1 MFEST
6 ELIIILLLVCS
17 VLFLTIFK
25 YFKFSATVA
34 YFAVGIL
41 LGPSGAGILYDS
53 DSVRHF
59 VEFGIVFLMFSIGL
73 EFSLP
78 KLNSM
83 RGILFGLGGAQV
95 FITLAATFMVS
106 RLFGLDLATAIVI
119 GSALTMSSTAIVS
132 KMLIERIDL
141 NSRHG
146 RLSIGILL
154 FQDIAVI
161 PILIL
166 IPALSGPSLD
176 INSVFIPIILKILIL
191 LSILFWLGKPIINFW
206 FGLVAQQKSREL
218 FVLNVL
224 MITMFFA
231 YMTHLAGLSYALGAF
246 LAGMLISETRYR
258 YQVESDIASFRDIL
272 LGLFFISVGMMLN
285 LDIFVRYLW
294 IIITI
299 FIVYSLFK
307 ITLIA
312 LLTKAFKYELGV
324 GIRTGVILGQAGE
337 FSFVILALAK
347 DQNIIGGDIL
357 QIILSVCLL
366 SMICAPFLIPYNGRL
381 ARFLSKSYIRNSQKN
396 IDKINDIGHD
406 LSEHVILC
414 GYGKSGQFLGR
425 FLKEENFPFIAID
438 MDLNRVNDASSA
450 GELVMYGDASRR
462 VVLNAAGI
470 KNCKAII
477 ITYADDRASSKVL
490 TVIRETYDKLPVIV
504 RTADETS
511 IISLQQHGATEVVP
525 EVLEG
530 SLMLGSHA
538 LMVLGVPL
546 GRIVKKIRSFRSE
559 RYSMFKGYF
568 KGTTDISDDFS
579 GQEQLELHSI
589 EVRNNPSLAEIKLG
603 SVQFDVFKIQMQYL
617 RRPNMLENIDPRPDI
632 ILQNGDVIVILG
644 LQKNINDFEKY
655 ISSGKSLDAK

>member
-1 MFEST
+1 MLESI

-17 VLFLTIFK
+17 VVFLTVFK
-25 YFKFSATVA
+25 YFKLSATIA

-53 DSVRHF
+53 DSIRHF

-95 FITLAATFMVS
+95 LITLATTFFVS
-106 RLFGLDLATAIVI
+106 RLFGLDLAMAFVI

-132 KMLIERIDL
+132 KILIERIDL

-166 IPALSGPSLD
+166 LPALSTSAID
-176 INSVFIPIILKILIL
+176 INTLFIPIIVKIFVL

-224 MITMFFA
+224 MVTMFFA
-231 YMTHLAGLSYALGAF
+231 YLTHLAGLSYALGAF

-285 LDIFVRYLW
+285 LNIFIEYLW

-299 FIVYSLFK
+299 FIGYSLFK
-307 ITLIA
+307 ATLIA
-312 LLTKAFKYELGV
+312 LLTKAFKYEFGV
-324 GIRTGVILGQAGE
+324 GIRTGIILGQAGE

-347 DQNIIGGDIL
+347 EQNIIGGDIL

-366 SMICAPFLIPYNGRL
+366 SMICAPFLIPYNGRI
-381 ARFLSKSYIRNSQKN
+381 ARFLSKSYIKNSQKN
-396 IDKINDIGHD
+396 IDKINDIGHN
-406 LSEHVILC
+406 LSDHVILC
-414 GYGKSGQFLGR
+414 GYGRSGQFLGR
-425 FLKEENFPFIAID
+425 FLKEEHIPFIAID
-438 MDLNRVNDASSA
+438 MDLNRVNDASNA

-470 KNCKAII
+470 KNCKAVI

-490 TVIRETYDKLPVIV
+490 TVVRETYEDLPVIV
-504 RTADETS
+504 RTADESS
-511 IISLQQHGATEVVP
+511 IALLQKEGATEVVP

-538 LMVLGVPL
+538 LMVLGIPL

-559 RYSMFKGYF
+559 RYAMFRGYF
-568 KGTTDISDDFS
+568 KGSTDISDDFS
-579 GQEQLELHSI
+579 GEEQLELHSI
-589 EVRNNPSLAEIKLG
+589 EVKRNPLLMGSKLENIR
-603 SVQFDVFKIQMQYL
+603 FEDFNIQIQYL
-617 RRPNMLENIDPRPDI
+617 RRPNMLENIEPRPDI
-632 ILQNGDVIVILG
+632 ILDNGDILVILG
-644 LQKNINDFEKY
+644 MQQNINHFEKY
-655 ISSGKSLDAK
+655 ISSGKIIS

>member
-1 MFEST
+1 MLESI

-17 VLFLTIFK
+17 VVFLTVFK
-25 YFKFSATVA
+25 YFKLSATIA

-53 DSVRHF
+53 DSIRHF

-95 FITLAATFMVS
+95 LITLATTFFVS
-106 RLFGLDLATAIVI
+106 RLFGLDLAMAFVI

-132 KMLIERIDL
+132 KILIERIDL

-166 IPALSGPSLD
+166 LPALSAPAID
-176 INSVFIPIILKILIL
+176 INTLFIPIILKIAVL

-224 MITMFFA
+224 MVTMFFA
-231 YMTHLAGLSYALGAF
+231 YLTHLAGLSYALGAF

-285 LDIFVRYLW
+285 LNIFIEYLW

-299 FIVYSLFK
+299 FIGYSLFK
-307 ITLIA
+307 ATLIA
-312 LLTKAFKYELGV
+312 LLTKAFKYEFGV
-324 GIRTGVILGQAGE
+324 GIRTGIILGQAGE

-347 DQNIIGGDIL
+347 EQNIIGGDIL

-366 SMICAPFLIPYNGRL
+366 SMICAPFVIPYNGRI
-381 ARFLSKSYIRNSQKN
+381 ARFLSKSYIKNSQKN
-396 IDKINDIGHD
+396 IDKINDIGHN
-406 LSEHVILC
+406 LSDHVILC
-414 GYGKSGQFLGR
+414 GYGRSGQFLGR
-425 FLKEENFPFIAID
+425 FLKEEHIPFIAID
-438 MDLNRVNDASSA
+438 MDLNRVNDASNA

-470 KNCKAII
+470 KNCKAVI

-490 TVIRETYDKLPVIV
+490 TVVRETYLDLPVIV
-504 RTADETS
+504 RTADESS
-511 IISLQQHGATEVVP
+511 IALLQKEGATEVVP

-538 LMVLGVPL
+538 LMVLGIPL

-559 RYSMFKGYF
+559 RYAMFRGYF
-568 KGTTDISDDFS
+568 KGSTDISDDFS
-579 GQEQLELHSI
+579 GEEQLELHSI
-589 EVRNNPSLAEIKLG
+589 EVKRNPLLMGSKLENIR
-603 SVQFDVFKIQMQYL
+603 FEDFNIQIQYL
-617 RRPNMLENIDPRPDI
+617 RRPNMLENIEPRSDI
-632 ILQNGDVIVILG
+632 ILDNGDILVILG
-644 LQKNINDFEKY
+644 MQQNINHFEKY
-655 ISSGKSLDAK
+655 ISSGKIIS

>member
-1 MFEST
+1 MLESI

-17 VLFLTIFK
+17 VIFLTVFK
-25 YFKFSATVA
+25 YFKLSATIA

-53 DSVRHF
+53 DSIRHF

-95 FITLAATFMVS
+95 LITLATTFFVS
-106 RLFGLDLATAIVI
+106 RLFGLDLAMAFVI

-132 KMLIERIDL
+132 KILIERIDL

-166 IPALSGPSLD
+166 LPALSSSAID
-176 INSVFIPIILKILIL
+176 INTLFIPIIVKIAVL

-224 MITMFFA
+224 MVTMFFA
-231 YMTHLAGLSYALGAF
+231 YLTHLAGLSYALGAF

-285 LDIFVRYLW
+285 LNIFIEYLW

-299 FIVYSLFK
+299 FIGYSLFK
-307 ITLIA
+307 ATLIA
-312 LLTKAFKYELGV
+312 LLTKAFKYEFGV
-324 GIRTGVILGQAGE
+324 GIRTGIILGQAGE

-347 DQNIIGGDIL
+347 EQNIIGGDIL

-366 SMICAPFLIPYNGRL
+366 SMICAPFLIPYNGRI
-381 ARFLSKSYIRNSQKN
+381 ARFLSKSYIKNSQKN
-396 IDKINDIGHD
+396 IEKINDIGHN
-406 LSEHVILC
+406 LSNHVILC
-414 GYGKSGQFLGR
+414 GYGRSGQFLGR
-425 FLKEENFPFIAID
+425 FLKEEHIPFIAID
-438 MDLNRVNDASSA
+438 MDLNRVNDASNA

-470 KNCKAII
+470 KNCKAVI

-490 TVIRETYDKLPVIV
+490 TVVRETYLDLPVIV
-504 RTADETS
+504 RTADESS
-511 IISLQQHGATEVVP
+511 IALLQKEGATEVVP

-538 LMVLGVPL
+538 LMVLGIPL

-559 RYSMFKGYF
+559 RYAMFRGYF
-568 KGTTDISDDFS
+568 KGSTDISDDFS

-589 EVRNNPSLAEIKLG
+589 EVKRNPLLMKNKLEN
-603 SVQFDVFKIQMQYL
+603 VRFEDFNIQIQYL

-632 ILQNGDVIVILG
+632 ILDDGDILVILG
-644 LQKNINDFEKY
+644 LQQNINHFEKY
-655 ISSGKSLDAK
+655 ISSGKIIS

>member
-1 MFEST
+1 MLESI

-17 VLFLTIFK
+17 VVFLTVFK
-25 YFKFSATVA
+25 YFKLSATIA

-53 DSVRHF
+53 DSIRHF

-95 FITLAATFMVS
+95 FITLATTFFVS
-106 RLFGLDLATAIVI
+106 RLFGLDLAMAFVI

-132 KMLIERIDL
+132 KILIERIDL

-166 IPALSGPSLD
+166 LPALSAPAID
-176 INSVFIPIILKILIL
+176 INTLFIPIILKIAVL

-224 MITMFFA
+224 MVTMFFA
-231 YMTHLAGLSYALGAF
+231 YLTHLAGLSYALGAF

-258 YQVESDIASFRDIL
+258 YQVESDISSFRDIL

-285 LDIFVRYLW
+285 LNIFIEYLW

-299 FIVYSLFK
+299 FIGYSLFK
-307 ITLIA
+307 ATLIA
-312 LLTKAFKYELGV
+312 MLTKAFKYEFGV
-324 GIRTGVILGQAGE
+324 GIRTGIILGQAGE

-347 DQNIIGGDIL
+347 EQNIIGGDIL

-366 SMICAPFLIPYNGRL
+366 SMICAPFLIPYNGRI
-381 ARFLSKSYIRNSQKN
+381 ARFLSKSYIKNSQKN
-396 IDKINDIGHD
+396 IDKINDIGHN
-406 LSEHVILC
+406 LSDHVILC
-414 GYGKSGQFLGR
+414 GYGRSGQFLGR
-425 FLKEENFPFIAID
+425 FLKEEHIPFIAID
-438 MDLNRVNDASSA
+438 MDLNRVNDASNA

-470 KNCKAII
+470 KNCKALI

-490 TVIRETYDKLPVIV
+490 TVVRETYADLPVIV
-504 RTADETS
+504 RTADESS
-511 IISLQQHGATEVVP
+511 IALLQKEGATEVVP

-538 LMVLGVPL
+538 LMVLGIPL

-559 RYSMFKGYF
+559 RYAMFRGYF
-568 KGTTDISDDFS
+568 KGSSDISDDFS

-589 EVRNNPSLAEIKLG
+589 EVKRNPLLMGSKLENIR
-603 SVQFDVFKIQMQYL
+603 FEDFNIQIQYL

-632 ILQNGDVIVILG
+632 ILDDGDILVILG
-644 LQKNINDFEKY
+644 LQQNINHFEKY
-655 ISSGKSLDAK
+655 ISSGKITS

>member
-1 MFEST
+1 
-6 ELIIILLLVCS
+6 
-17 VLFLTIFK
+17 
-25 YFKFSATVA
+25 
-34 YFAVGIL
+34 
-41 LGPSGAGILYDS
+41 
-53 DSVRHF
+53 
-59 VEFGIVFLMFSIGL
+59 
-73 EFSLP
+73 
-78 KLNSM
+78 
-83 RGILFGLGGAQV
+83 
-95 FITLAATFMVS
+95 
-106 RLFGLDLATAIVI
+106 
-119 GSALTMSSTAIVS
+119 MSSTAIVS
-132 KMLIERIDL
+132 KILIERIDL

-166 IPALSGPSLD
+166 LPALSAPAID
-176 INSVFIPIILKILIL
+176 INTLFIPIILKIAVL
-191 LSILFWLGKPIINFW
+191 LSILFWLGKPIINLW

-224 MITMFFA
+224 MVTMFFA
-231 YMTHLAGLSYALGAF
+231 YLTHLAGLSYALGAF

-285 LDIFVRYLW
+285 LNIFIEYLW

-299 FIVYSLFK
+299 FIGYSLFK
-307 ITLIA
+307 ATLIA

-324 GIRTGVILGQAGE
+324 GIRTGIILGQAGE

-347 DQNIIGGDIL
+347 EQNIIGGDIL

-366 SMICAPFLIPYNGRL
+366 SMICAPFLIPYNGRI
-381 ARFLSKSYIRNSQKN
+381 ARFLSKSYIKNSQKN
-396 IDKINDIGHD
+396 IDKINDIGHN
-406 LSEHVILC
+406 LSDHVILC
-414 GYGKSGQFLGR
+414 GYGRSGQFLGR
-425 FLKEENFPFIAID
+425 FLKEEHIPFIAID
-438 MDLNRVNDASSA
+438 MDLNRVNDASNA

-470 KNCKAII
+470 KNCKAVI

-490 TVIRETYDKLPVIV
+490 TVVRETYLDLPVIV
-504 RTADETS
+504 RTADESS
-511 IISLQQHGATEVVP
+511 IALLQKEGATEVVP

-538 LMVLGVPL
+538 LMVLGIPL

-559 RYSMFKGYF
+559 RYAMFRGYF
-568 KGTTDISDDFS
+568 KGSTDISDDFS

-589 EVRNNPSLAEIKLG
+589 EVKRNPLLMGSKLENIR
-603 SVQFDVFKIQMQYL
+603 FEDFNIQIQYL

-632 ILQNGDVIVILG
+632 ILDDGDILVILG
-644 LQKNINDFEKY
+644 LQQNINHFEKY
-655 ISSGKSLDAK
+655 ISSGKIIS

>member
-1 MFEST
+1 MLESI

-17 VLFLTIFK
+17 VIFLTVFK
-25 YFKFSATVA
+25 YFKLSATIA

-53 DSVRHF
+53 DSIRHF

-95 FITLAATFMVS
+95 LITLATTFFVS
-106 RLFGLDLATAIVI
+106 RLFGLDLAMAFVI

-132 KMLIERIDL
+132 KILIERIDL

-166 IPALSGPSLD
+166 LPALSSPAID
-176 INSVFIPIILKILIL
+176 INTLFIPIFLKIAVL

-224 MITMFFA
+224 MVTMFFA
-231 YMTHLAGLSYALGAF
+231 YLTHLAGLSYALGAF

-285 LDIFVRYLW
+285 LNIFIEYLW

-299 FIVYSLFK
+299 FIGYSLFK
-307 ITLIA
+307 ATLIA

-324 GIRTGVILGQAGE
+324 GIRTGIILGQAGE

-347 DQNIIGGDIL
+347 EQNIIGGDIL

-366 SMICAPFLIPYNGRL
+366 SMICAPFLIPYNGRI
-381 ARFLSKSYIRNSQKN
+381 ARFLSKSYIKNSQKN
-396 IDKINDIGHD
+396 IDKINDIGHN
-406 LSEHVILC
+406 LSDHVILC
-414 GYGKSGQFLGR
+414 GYGRSGQFLGR
-425 FLKEENFPFIAID
+425 FLKEEHIPFIAID
-438 MDLNRVNDASSA
+438 MDLNRVNDASNA

-470 KNCKAII
+470 KNCKAVI

-490 TVIRETYDKLPVIV
+490 TVVRETYLDLPVIV
-504 RTADETS
+504 RTADESS
-511 IISLQQHGATEVVP
+511 IALLQKEGATEVVP

-538 LMVLGVPL
+538 LMVLGIPL

-559 RYSMFKGYF
+559 RYAMFRGYF
-568 KGTTDISDDFS
+568 KGSTDISDDFS

-589 EVRNNPSLAEIKLG
+589 EIKRNPLLMGSKLENIR
-603 SVQFDVFKIQMQYL
+603 FEDFNIQIQYL

-632 ILQNGDVIVILG
+632 ILDDGDILVILG
-644 LQKNINDFEKY
+644 LQQNINHFEKY
-655 ISSGKSLDAK
+655 ISSGKIIS